1 MTDVLHLQTR
11 AYPLHF
17 DFPAGYGPDTPAS
30 TIKVP
35 GRGTLTITPGA
46 LCSLAYSHATT
57 AEVDLTEII
66 TAGITLPGTVI
77 AGCRA
82 RILPS
87 GVVLVTYALHHD
99 IDLTSMSAVEI
110 AVFDAQVN
118 DALREADRPILLN
131 VLAEVVKTFQ
141 ITRPAT
147 IGDTS
152 PAGEL
157 LPVDRRTVRYTCHV
171 VATEATWLPEHETSE
186 SGGYGGCLTLLPFTY
201 AWRGDPATPLPEIL
215 PMLEPTDIAVA
226 QRSILAGATLEG
238 RKILARLAS
247 GEATQVQSNDF
258 RRFLDG
264 VWADFYDLDSY
275 RIESAQG
282 PRAIF
287 LAASEDM
294 EMDAARDQA
303 QALLGHVN
311 ASLQAASS
319 ARSEVL
325 DTRLN
330 RVAAALTVVIA
341 AGFVSDL
348 AQFLAP
354 SQPLDMR
361 AVIVAAVLVLGI
373 GTLAYTINP
382 ARLRDDLLRTRPA
395 RTSKGSG
402 RGAALTAG
410 NPAVR
415 AVGHVRPRAAPGDHT
430 AADVPPWRESHR

>member
-1 MTDVLHLQTR
+1 VTDVLHVQTR

-30 TIKVP
+30 TVEVP
-35 GRGTLTITPGA
+35 GRGTLTITPA
-46 LCSLAYSHATT
+46 TLCSLAYSQATT

-82 RILPS
+82 RILPA

-99 IDLTSMSAVEI
+99 IDLTSMSAVEL
-110 AVFDAQVN
+110 AVFDAQIN
-118 DALREADRPILLN
+118 DALRESDRPILLD

-157 LPVDRRTVRYTCHV
+157 LPLDRRTVRYTCHV
-171 VATEATWLPEHETSE
+171 VATEAAWLPEQETDR
-186 SGGYGGCLTLLPFTY
+186 SGSYGGCQTLLPFTY

-215 PMLEPTDIAVA
+215 PMLEPTDIALA

-282 PRAIF
+282 PRVIF

-354 SQPLDMR
+354 SQSLGTR
-361 AVIVAAVLVLGI
+361 AVIVAAVVILGV

-395 RTSKGSG
+395 GTRKGSG
-402 RGAALTAG
+402 PGAGLTAG
-410 NPAVR
+410 DPAVS
-415 AVGHVRPRAAPGDHT
+415 AVSQLRPRPAPGDQS
-430 AADVPPWRESHR
+430 AAGAPPWRESHR

>member
-17 DFPAGYGPDTPAS
+17 NFPGGYGPDTPAS
-30 TIKVP
+30 TMAVP
-35 GRGTLTITPGA
+35 GRGRLTIAPGA
-46 LCSLAYSHATT
+46 LGSLAYSHTTT
-57 AEVDLTEII
+57 AEADLTEIM

-82 RILPS
+82 RILPA
-87 GVVLVTYALHHD
+87 GAVLVTYALHHD
-99 IDLTSMSAVEI
+99 VDLASMSAVEL
-110 AVFDAQVN
+110 AVFDAQIN
-118 DALREADRPILLN
+118 DALREADRPILLD
-131 VLAEVVKTFQ
+131 VLAEVVKTFPV
-141 ITRPAT
+141 TRPAT

-171 VATEATWLPEHETSE
+171 VAAEAAWLPEQETRG
-186 SGGYGGCLTLLPFTY
+186 SGSYSGCRTLLPFTY

-226 QRSILAGATLEG
+226 QRTILAGATLEG

-247 GEATQVQSNDF
+247 GRATQVQSNDF

-294 EMDAARDQA
+294 EMDAAREQA

-354 SQPLDMR
+354 NEPLGTR
-361 AVIVAAVLVLGI
+361 AVIVAAVLILGI

-382 ARLRDDLLRTRPA
+382 ARLRDDLPRTRPA
-395 RTSKGSG
+395 GTRKGSG
-402 RGAALTAG
+402 PDAGVTAG
-410 NPAVR
+410 DPAVS
-415 AVGHVRPRAAPGDHT
+415 AVSQLRPRPAPGDQSG
-430 AADVPPWRESHR
+430 ADVPPWRESHR

>member
-17 DFPAGYGPDTPAS
+17 NFPGGYGPETPAS
-30 TIKVP
+30 TIEVP
-35 GRGTLTITPGA
+35 GRGRLTITPGA
-46 LCSLAYSHATT
+46 LGSLAYSHTTT

-66 TAGITLPGTVI
+66 AAGITLPGTVI

-82 RILPS
+82 RILPA
-87 GVVLVTYALHHD
+87 GAVLVTYALHHD
-99 IDLTSMSAVEI
+99 IDLTSMSAVEL
-110 AVFDAQVN
+110 AVFDAQIN
-118 DALREADRPILLN
+118 DILREADRPILLD
-131 VLAEVVKTFQ
+131 VLAEVVKIFPV
-141 ITRPAT
+141 TRPAT

-171 VATEATWLPEHETSE
+171 VAAAAAWLPEQETRGSAGY
-186 SGGYGGCLTLLPFTY
+186 SGCQILLPFTY
-201 AWRGDPATPLPEIL
+201 AWRGDPATPFPEIL

-226 QRSILAGATLEG
+226 QRTILAGATLEG

-247 GEATQVQSNDF
+247 GRATQVQSNDF

-294 EMDAARDQA
+294 DMDTARDQA

-354 SQPLDMR
+354 SQSLGAR
-361 AVIVAAVLVLGI
+361 AVIVAAVVILGV

-382 ARLRDDLLRTRPA
+382 ARIRDDLLRPRPA
-395 RTSKGSG
+395 GIRKGAG
-402 RGAALTAG
+402 RGTG
-410 NPAVR
+410 VTGGDPAVS
-415 AVGHVRPRAAPGDHT
+415 AVGQLRPRPAPGDQSG
-430 AADVPPWRESHR
+430 ADVPPWRESHR